1 MLTFAYVYY
10 VKHIDVIHV
19 FTEGTIVATSIR
31 LDPVKAPFAGR
42 GNPRAAGKALTGPRL
57 GAYWRYRVG
66 DYRILCDIQ
75 DDALRILVIDIGN
88 RREVYR

>member
-1 MLTFAYVYY
+1 MVWTIEYTGTVR
-10 VKHIDVIHV
+10 KHLRKLDRPTARRILD
-19 FTEGTIVATSIR
+19 FMDARIV
-31 LDPVKAPFAGR
+31 GR
-42 GNPRAAGKALTGPRL
+42 GNPRATGKALTGPRL

-88 RREVYR
+88 WREVYR